1 MSDYL
6 TSIIRTLVP
15 VGVGALLGWLASH
28 GITISETES
37 AGLTAAC
44 VALAIAAYYALAR
57 AAETSRYPW
66 LAAIGRFLLGGIAR
80 KPVYVPSDTD
90 QDSYGK

>member
-6 TSIIRTLVP
+6 VSIIRTLVP
-15 VGVGALLGWLASH
+15 AGVGAFLGWLASQ
-28 GITISETES
+28 GITLGETDS

-44 VALAIAAYYALAR
+44 IAIATAAYYAAAR
-57 AAETSRYPW
+57 AAEQSRQPW

-80 KPVYVPSDTD
+80 TPVYVPKPARDRD
-90 QDSYGK
+90 YD